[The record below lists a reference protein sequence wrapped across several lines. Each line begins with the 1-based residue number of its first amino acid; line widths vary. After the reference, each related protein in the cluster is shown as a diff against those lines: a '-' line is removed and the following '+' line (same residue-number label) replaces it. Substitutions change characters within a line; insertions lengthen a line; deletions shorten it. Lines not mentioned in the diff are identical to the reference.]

1 VIFIIR
7 TRHGEPAL
15 NDPRLR
21 IVHRRATPR
30 QAATARGQVDL
41 FCTGDD
47 DAPQHAAATGGEV
60 VRLHDGWYAD
70 DDAVNASGGVAVWGG
85 GRFWEVRATPFDVI
99 AHD

>member
-1 VIFIIR
+1 MIFIIR
-7 TRHGEPAL
+7 TRDREPPVH
-15 NDPRLR
+15 DERLR
-21 IVHRRATPR
+21 VVHRRATPG
-30 QAATARGQVDL
+30 QVATASGQVDL

-47 DAPQHAAATGGEV
+47 AAATGGEV

-70 DDAVNASGGVAVWGG
+70 DDAVGDSGGVAVWGD

>member
-1 VIFIIR
+1 MIFILR
-7 TRHGEPAL
+7 TRGGEPPVH
-15 NDPRLR
+15 DGQLR
-21 IVHRRATPR
+21 IVHRRATPH
-30 QAATARGQVDL
+30 QVVTASGQVDL

-47 DAPQHAAATGGEV
+47 LPQDAAAGCGEV

-70 DDAVNASGGVAVWGG
+70 GDDVGDSGGVAVWGD